1 MTDLHRPPNESEL
14 GTTAQDGRALP
25 PGLDGDEA
33 PLGHDPYD
41 YGTLQDVGL
50 WTRLLWYACG
60 ADPQLLARC
69 PHSDRVKFQG
79 LGGVVLATALLAFV
93 SGSYAFYVVFGP
105 KGGTALVSH
114 PIDPQA
120 LGFAMGFGL
129 LWALIIFNIDR
140 FIVASTGKGDGSEKI
155 AFSELV
161 SALPRVLMA
170 TLIGVAL
177 SAPLEIRILETEI
190 DTELASRQK
199 AERQRLDKSTDAR
212 IERDAKEL
220 AAKTDQAR
228 GRLDGRA
235 AEYEKRRQEIL
246 AQRHLLELEAEG
258 ASGSGKPGR
267 GPAWRDKKENLD
279 RLEQE
284 LEAWKKQVGEQDAP
298 VRDDIDRWRK
308 QLDGIAAEVKT
319 EKAENA
325 LAAAKMDGLMMR
337 IHISHEIGGA
347 VPWVILLLLL
357 SIEVGPIFFKLMLI
371 EGAYDALV
379 ENQKRLAA
387 ARYGVEPKRVE
398 LIGDQKVWIEPIY
411 HAAETVAE
419 AKRQRREH
427 EVALIRAIHAAWR
440 QRVEAEIA
448 AHPERFVADPG
459 AFPPATAAPTQAASA
474 DTASGKGSGAEVT
487 QPKTEGDA

>member
-1 MTDLHRPPNESEL
+1 MTDLHRPQRDPNLASAAAEAHSAAAGVDE
-14 GTTAQDGRALP
+14 
-25 PGLDGDEA
+25 DEA
-33 PLGHDPYD
+33 ALAHDPYV
-41 YGTLQDVGL
+41 YGTLDDVGR

-69 PHSDRVKFQG
+69 PYSDRVKFQG

-120 LGFAMGFGL
+120 LGLAAGFGL
-129 LWALIIFNIDR
+129 LWSLIIFNIDR
-140 FIVASTGKGDGSEKI
+140 FIVASTGKGDGTEKI
-155 AFSELV
+155 AWSELV

-199 AERQRLDKSTDAR
+199 AERQRLDKATDAR

-220 AAKTDQAR
+220 AAKLDQAR
-228 GRLDGRA
+228 ARLDTRA

-279 RLEQE
+279 RLEKE
-284 LEAWKKQVGEQDAP
+284 LEAWKIQVSEQDAP

-308 QLDGIAAEVKT
+308 QLDGIAADVRT

-325 LAAAKMDGLMMR
+325 LSAAKMDGLMMR
-337 IHISHEIGGA
+337 IHLSHEIGGA
-347 VPWVILLLLL
+347 VPLVILLLLL

-387 ARYGVEPKRVE
+387 ARYGVEPKRIE
-398 LIGDQKVWIEPIY
+398 LIGDKKVWIEPIY

-427 EVALIRAIHAAWR
+427 EVALIRAIHTVWR

-448 AHPERFVADPG
+448 AHPERFVADPTD
-459 AFPPATAAPTQAASA
+459 FPPATSPTMAASP
-474 DTASGKGSGAEVT
+474 TASAPPARSEPAA
-487 QPKTEGDA
+487 DA